1 MSYDNKC
8 EGFSNLNCFSIISK
22 FKSLFGSKLIEAG
35 DFGKD
40 NKFAALMRTLSEL
53 SDSLTS
59 SPSAFAFGSGL
70 ISSAFFG
77 TFLSLSLGRSCSS
90 IAKTFWDSLR
100 S

>member
-1 MSYDNKC
+1 MSNDNKC

-40 NKFAALMRTLSEL
+40 NKL

-59 SPSAFAFGSGL
+59 SPSAFAFGFHQHSLEHFCLRVWAGL
-70 ISSAFFG
+70 VPQLLKH
-77 TFLSLSLGRSCSS
+77 FL
-90 IAKTFWDSLR
+90 DSLR
-100 S
+100 SS